1 MSVLSKKTT
10 CSAGVSCA
18 CSYLLHSEWVP
29 LQAGQRT
36 GGIGRPCAAARPRPC
51 LARRPKPGYIK
62 VGLTAR
68 VGGDGRQR
76 KAAWADGLLAR
87 AAWPLPGAEPPT
99 GTSATR
105 AARPRSAGWS
115 CDLGVLNTVQY
126 MLERDSNPRQTN
138 YKFVA
143 LPLSYPMVPLRE
155 SNPAALRPAPAQG
168 VSAGRVVRHTRRPT
182 VFTGRRA
189 PAGRTLRRQ
198 PLACERSTCAADAWA
213 RPAMAGRALVVAPE
227 ASQFRRECLG
237 SRAASQSCTSAR
249 IWRPSSRKLSNRLG
263 T

>member
-1 MSVLSKKTT
+1 MGAVTGRAADWRHRPPLRCRAPTALLGPPAK
-10 CSAGVSCA
+10 AGV
-18 CSYLLHSEWVP
+18 H
-29 LQAGQRT
+29 Q
-36 GGIGRPCAAARPRPC
+36 GG
-51 LARRPKPGYIK
+51 LATR
-62 VGLTAR
+62 L
-68 VGGDGRQR
+68 GGDGRQR
-76 KAAWADGLLAR
+76 KAAWADGPLAH
-87 AAWPLPGAEPPT
+87 AAWPLPGAKPPT

-213 RPAMAGRALVVAPE
+213 RPAMAGRALVVVPE

>member
-1 MSVLSKKTT
+1 MGVLNTKTAT
-10 CSAGVSCA
+10 SAYQSSA
-18 CSYLLHSEWVP
+18 SSYRLHSEWVP
-29 LQAGQRT
+29 LQAGQRA
-36 GGIGRPCAAARPRPC
+36 GGIGRPCVAARPRPG
-51 LARRPKPGYIK
+51 LTHRPKPGYIK
-62 VGLTAR
+62 AGLAAR

-76 KAAWADGLLAR
+76 KAAWADGPLAH
-87 AAWPLPGAEPPT
+87 AAWPLPGAKPPT

-115 CDLGVLNTVQY
+115 CDRFHWSECPG
-126 MLERDSNPRQTN
+126 LERESNPRRTN
-138 YKFVA
+138 SWFAA

-155 SNPAALRPAPAQG
+155 SNPAALRPAPARG
-168 VSAGRVVRHTRRPT
+168 VSADKVVRHTQRPT
-182 VFTGRRA
+182 AFTGRRA

-198 PLACERSTCAADAWA
+198 PLACELSTCAADAWA
-213 RPAMAGRALVVAPE
+213 RTAMAGRALVAAPE

-249 IWRPSSRKLSNRLG
+249 MWRPSSRKLSNRLG

>member
-1 MSVLSKKTT
+1 MGVLNTKTAT
-10 CSAGVSCA
+10 SAYQSSA
-18 CSYLLHSEWVP
+18 SSYRLHSEWVP
-29 LQAGQRT
+29 LQAGQRA
-36 GGIGRPCAAARPRPC
+36 GGIGRPCVAARPRPG
-51 LARRPKPGYIK
+51 LTHRPKPGYIK
-62 VGLTAR
+62 AGLAAR

-76 KAAWADGLLAR
+76 KAAWADGPLAH
-87 AAWPLPGAEPPT
+87 AAWPLPGAKPPA
-99 GTSATR
+99 GTSAAR

-115 CDLGVLNTVQY
+115 CDRLHWSAVQG
-126 MLERDSNPRQTN
+126 LERESNPRQTN

-168 VSAGRVVRHTRRPT
+168 ISAVRVVRHTRRPT
-182 VFTGRRA
+182 VVTGCRA
-189 PAGRTLRRQ
+189 PAGRALRRQ
-198 PLACERSTCAADAWA
+198 PLACELSTCAADAWA
-213 RPAMAGRALVVAPE
+213 RTAMAGRALLVAPE
-227 ASQFRRECLG
+227 TSQFRRECLG

>member
-10 CSAGVSCA
+10 CSSGVSCA
-18 CSYLLHSEWVP
+18 GSYLLHSEWVP
-29 LQAGQRT
+29 LQAGQRA

-62 VGLTAR
+62 AGLATR

-76 KAAWADGLLAR
+76 KAAWADGWLAR
-87 AAWPLPGAEPPT
+87 AAWRLPGVKPPT
-99 GTSATR
+99 GTRAAR
-105 AARPRSAGWS
+105 AARPRSARWS
-115 CDLGVLNTVQY
+115 CDRLHWSAVQG
-126 MLERDSNPRQTN
+126 LERESNPRQTN

-168 VSAGRVVRHTRRPT
+168 RSAGRVVRHTRRPT
-182 VFTGRRA
+182 AFTGRCG

-198 PLACERSTCAADAWA
+198 PLACELSTCAADAWA
-213 RPAMAGRALVVAPE
+213 RTAMAGRALVVAPE